1 MPIVVEDD
9 LNFGNGEDGDFM
21 EFEPID
27 VTDNEEDNDDG

>member
-9 LNFGNGEDGDFM
+9 LNFGNGDGDDFM

-27 VTDNEEDNDDG
+27 VTDNEDEVND